1 MVRHKKT
8 ETTAR
13 KWGRKAAKAEAWTAM
28 LEAPLWTA
36 PWCQPLTPPTTGCA
50 GRPLPLRT
58 SCLVLAGRSPGL
70 EEPPLYNRFPSLSL
84 LFLPFSL
91 SFLSLSLSHIIFPF
105 PAVVLCH
112 LSFANFLNVSI
123 FLSFISSLYLFV
135 PPLPFNPLSR
145 SSVIFLLFSLN
156 HCWPLS
162 FLSPYPLSPN
172 LLCVLLSTPL
182 LSLTLRTF
190 FLCTHHTRP
199 PVQCVNNLRALHD
212 SLNSSMRTSTNCQ
225 DSLAEPTLRSLLE
238 KTTHGFSLVSVSC
251 YWTWKGGLVDITAI
265 GSEPGRHLEQS
276 APIKD
281 QQSP

>member
-1 MVRHKKT
+1 MFPSFSLSSLLSTSLYH
-8 ETTAR
+8 
-13 KWGRKAAKAEAWTAM
+13 
-28 LEAPLWTA
+28 LY
-36 PWCQPLTPPTTGCA
+36 PLTP
-50 GRPLPLRT
+50 
-58 SCLVLAGRSPGL
+58 
-70 EEPPLYNRFPSLSL
+70 SLG
-84 LFLPFSL
+84 
-91 SFLSLSLSHIIFPF
+91 
-105 PAVVLCH
+105 
-112 LSFANFLNVSI
+112 
-123 FLSFISSLYLFV
+123 
-135 PPLPFNPLSR
+135 
-145 SSVIFLLFSLN
+145 
-156 HCWPLS
+156 
-162 FLSPYPLSPN
+162 
-172 LLCVLLSTPL
+172 PL
-182 LSLTLRTF
+182 LSSCCFLWTIADPCPFCPPTPFPQIYCASFFQPPFCLLTLRTF